1 MKVSHIEVNNF
12 KTFDDISVDLNEFNV
27 FIGACASGKSHFV
40 EILEFLKDFS
50 NYYEDAISQH
60 RDKHLLNYNHWDDG
74 KPCYLKVI
82 FKNREYNENILS
94 IADSKLGFKAN
105 EYLLIKFRE
114 LQYEVCFY
122 PEEFGFCTFLYEN
135 VEFACDFYK
144 LNQNENLEKNLDNLH
159 KIQENKLYLK
169 NIDGKISAKLE
180 NEDILNVND
189 LIPKYIL
196 NNVQE
201 EFENENVPIIN
212 SNLSSLPIGWN
223 QFFKDIKYYDFNP
236 KFTKFGLL
244 DNTDNYLS
252 EFGGNLSKI
261 LSKILNDEDKKR
273 KFINLL
279 NYLLPYIK
287 KVNIGKGTRGKDIF
301 KIEENYHDIA
311 IPSYLVS
318 DGTSNIIAL
327 IVALYFENGNIILIE
342 EPERNIHPELL
353 SKLVQM
359 MREVSC
365 KKQII
370 ITTHSPQMLKYIEL
384 SDIYFISRDDSGFST
399 ISKPEDNEI
408 IKPFIEELGIDEV
421 FIDNYLGLGND

>member
-40 EILEFLKDFS
+40 EIFEFLKDFS

-159 KIQENKLYLK
+159 KI
-169 NIDGKISAKLE
+169 
-180 NEDILNVND
+180 
-189 LIPKYIL
+189 
-196 NNVQE
+196 
-201 EFENENVPIIN
+201 
-212 SNLSSLPIGWN
+212 
-223 QFFKDIKYYDFNP
+223 
-236 KFTKFGLL
+236 
-244 DNTDNYLS
+244 
-252 EFGGNLSKI
+252 
-261 LSKILNDEDKKR
+261 
-273 KFINLL
+273 
-279 NYLLPYIK
+279 
-287 KVNIGKGTRGKDIF
+287 
-301 KIEENYHDIA
+301 
-311 IPSYLVS
+311 
-318 DGTSNIIAL
+318 
-327 IVALYFENGNIILIE
+327 
-342 EPERNIHPELL
+342 
-353 SKLVQM
+353 
-359 MREVSC
+359 
-365 KKQII
+365 
-370 ITTHSPQMLKYIEL
+370 
-384 SDIYFISRDDSGFST
+384 
-399 ISKPEDNEI
+399 
-408 IKPFIEELGIDEV
+408 
-421 FIDNYLGLGND
+421 